1 MRAKIVNALRKVWSF
16 HSTARKYIKHEARR
30 EVTLFKKDGTVSA
43 RIGVRYLCGHC
54 KEVVDKIHIDH
65 IEPVGSQPPWPPT
78 GDGEWDR
85 YLAGLFCDETNLQA
99 LCVNCHKIKTRE
111 EHRAGVY

>member
-1 MRAKIVNALRKVWSF
+1 LGVDPSVDSLALED
-16 HSTARKYIKHEARR
+16 Y
-30 EVTLFKKDGTVSA
+30 
-43 RIGVRYLCGHC
+43 
-54 KEVVDKIHIDH
+54 DH

-78 GDGEWDR
+78 GDGEWDK

-99 LCVNCHKIKTRE
+99 LCVDCHKIKTRE